1 MLFNETILKKVISL
15 RNLNLLIHGTNN
27 DILNTITMDNKT
39 AYNIDYKQ
47 SGDIYMINI
56 KSTNKNN
63 ILELITDV
71 GSSPNFY
78 GVTIRKKII
87 ILVNIQNLKSVSV
100 LKLKSIVESSFD
112 TACFILHTTN
122 INKLD
127 HTFRSRFLMFTLP
140 FKEVHDDTISITYN
154 RIIKL
159 INIGL
164 NVKTIEDIR
173 ELCYMYYMNHT
184 TSIDLQRYIVDKL
197 ASSLILPYT
206 VKLNTLRDIA
216 EVNHLYGYSYRKP
229 LYLEYIIYS
238 LFKHLEYY
246 TI

>member
-1 MLFNETILKKVISL
+1 MIFNENIMDKVLTL
-15 RNLNLLIHGTNN
+15 RNLNILIHGSNV
-27 DILNTITMDNKT
+27 DILNTITLDTKMT
-39 AYNIDYKQ
+39 YNIYYKQ
-47 SGDIYMINI
+47 TGDIYMIDI

-71 GSSPNFY
+71 VSSPNFY
-78 GVTIRKKII
+78 GGIVRKKII
-87 ILVNIQNLKSVSV
+87 ILVNIQNLKAISK

-112 TACFILHTTN
+112 TTCFILHTNN
-122 INKLD
+122 INELD
-127 HTFRSRFLMFTLP
+127 NTFRSRFLMFTLP
-140 FKEVHDDTISITYN
+140 FKEGNDDTIAITYK

-159 INIGL
+159 IKTGL

-173 ELCYMYYMNHT
+173 GLCYMYYMNHT
-184 TSIDLQRYIVDKL
+184 TSIELQRYIVDN
-197 ASSLILPYT
+197 ILSCLTIPNT
-206 VKLNTLRDIA
+206 VKVTVLKELT